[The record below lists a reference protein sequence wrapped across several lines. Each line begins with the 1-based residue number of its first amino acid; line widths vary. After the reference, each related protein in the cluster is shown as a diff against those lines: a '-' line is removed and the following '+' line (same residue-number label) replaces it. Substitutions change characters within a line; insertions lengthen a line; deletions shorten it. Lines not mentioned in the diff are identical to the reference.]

1 MIHAYLFRGYNVAS
15 VLAKKAKINGKTK
28 QETVVWTKDKEQ
40 IMRFSDYMDNFDQ
53 VILKMELV

>member
-1 MIHAYLFRGYNVAS
+1 MAS